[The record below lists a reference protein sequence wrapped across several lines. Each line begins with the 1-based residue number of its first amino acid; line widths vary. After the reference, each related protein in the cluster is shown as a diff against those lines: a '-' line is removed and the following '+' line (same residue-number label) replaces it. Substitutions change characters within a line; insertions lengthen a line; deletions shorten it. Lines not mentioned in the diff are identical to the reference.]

1 MHVPLY
7 FSAECWEPVEESAK
21 GPKKSHR
28 QRWAA
33 RRRNHK
39 ESQKV
44 HTHTLWH
51 THTLSV
57 STCLWDRKC
66 LITLADGGRLLL
78 PLQCTVLVLVSSFI
92 T

>member
-1 MHVPLY
+1 MHVPLC

-44 HTHTLWH
+44 HTHTH
-51 THTLSV
+51 THMHKHKQYIH
-57 STCLWDRKC
+57 TCIYTAQMSKVDIYC
-66 LITLADGGRLLL
+66 LNCVA
-78 PLQCTVLVLVSSFI
+78 
-92 T
+92 